1 MLLAAIIGG
10 LLGAVIFVF
19 ARWQR
24 YDRESAFYPTVL
36 IVIASYYVLFAV
48 ISADRFALVVQ
59 LAIAVVFIALAIVG
73 RNLDG
78 RIVAV
83 GIVLH
88 GLYDMAFHWFG
99 GGGGVPEWWPAF
111 CGIIDLVLG
120 LAVLAAT
127 DWLKQARPK

>member
-10 LLGAVIFVF
+10 LLGASIFLF

-48 ISADRFALVVQ
+48 MAGDRSALVIQ
-59 LAIAVVFIALAIVG
+59 LAIAVAFVALAVVG
-73 RNLDG
+73 RNIDG

-88 GLYDMAFHWFG
+88 GLYDLAFHWAG
-99 GGGGVPEWWPAF
+99 AGGGVPDWWPAF
-111 CGIIDLVLG
+111 CGAIDLVLG
-120 LAVLAAT
+120 IAVLAAMPQ
-127 DWLKQARPK
+127 LKRVRP